1 MHTGIQL
8 SMHKPLSFLLL
19 FSLSSYLCAEAPPFK
34 SHLFK
39 KGTLV
44 YSDDFDGEL
53 NRERWETRTKNWQ
66 VKDGMLI
73 GAPDYKNAEE
83 AQKVLKRD
91 HHLGLGPVIRLNHL
105 PENFVCHMRFKF
117 EGEDYHAARPKIDI
131 GHHINN
137 LFFRQGG
144 YSLKLTGGE
153 LIEDRQSGFSL
164 NEWVDLVIE
173 LREGTLYIE
182 LNGHQ
187 RVIEHEQV
195 SMKSRDEFTFK
206 ALESPGSRL
215 VIDYVR
221 LWKAE

>member
-1 MHTGIQL
+1 MNKL
-8 SMHKPLSFLLL
+8 SSFLFLL
-19 FSLSSYLCAEAPPFK
+19 SLSANLCAEAQPFK
-34 SHLFK
+34 SHLFD

-44 YSDDFDGEL
+44 YADDFDGEF
-53 NRERWETRTKNWQ
+53 NREWWEPRTKNWK

-83 AQKVLKRD
+83 AQKALGRD

-105 PENFVCHMRFKF
+105 PENFVCHMRFKY
-117 EGEDYHAARPKIDI
+117 EGEDYQVSRPKVDI

-144 YSLKLTGGE
+144 YSLKLSGGE
-153 LIEDRQSGFSL
+153 LIEDRQSGFEL

-173 LREGTLYIE
+173 LREGMLFIK

-187 RVIEHEQV
+187 RLFEHEQV

-206 ALESPGSRL
+206 ALDGPSSRL

>member
-1 MHTGIQL
+1 MNKL
-8 SMHKPLSFLLL
+8 LSFLFLL
-19 FSLSSYLCAEAPPFK
+19 SLSANLCAEAQTFK
-34 SHLFK
+34 SHLFE

-44 YSDDFDGEL
+44 YTDDFDGEFNL
-53 NRERWETRTKNWQ
+53 ERWEPRTKNWK

-73 GAPDYKNAEE
+73 GAPDFKNAEE
-83 AQKVLKRD
+83 AEKALGRD

-105 PENFVCHMRFKF
+105 PENFVCHLRFKY
-117 EGEDYHAARPKIDI
+117 EGEDYQATRPKLDI

-144 YSLKLTGGE
+144 YSLKLSGGE
-153 LIEDRQSGFSL
+153 LIEDRQSGFEL

-173 LREGTLYIE
+173 LREGMLFIE

-187 RVIEHEQV
+187 RIFEHEQV

-206 ALESPGSRL
+206 ALDGPSSRL

>member
-1 MHTGIQL
+1 MSKL
-8 SMHKPLSFLLL
+8 LSFLFLL
-19 FSLSSYLCAEAPPFK
+19 SLSSNLYAEAPPFK

-44 YSDDFDGEL
+44 YSDDFNGEL
-53 NRERWETRTKNWQ
+53 NRERWEPRTKNWQ

-83 AQKVLKRD
+83 AEKALGRD

-105 PENFVCHMRFKF
+105 PENFVCHMRFKN
-117 EGEDYHAARPKIDI
+117 EGEDYQAARPKLDI

-144 YSLKLTGGE
+144 YSLKLSGGE
-153 LIEDRQSGFSL
+153 LLEDRQSGFSL

-173 LREGTLYIE
+173 LREGKLLIK

-187 RVIEHEQV
+187 RIIEHEQV

-206 ALESPGSRL
+206 ALDGPGSRL

>member
-1 MHTGIQL
+1 MKQSIFIFRILNYASLGILAAQL
-8 SMHKPLSFLLL
+8 HAGTPAFQSEL
-19 FSLSSYLCAEAPPFK
+19 FS
-34 SHLFK
+34 

-44 YSDDFDGEL
+44 YADDFDGEF
-53 NRERWETRTKNWQ
+53 NREWWQPRTKNWK
-66 VKDGMLI
+66 VKDGVLI

-83 AQKVLKRD
+83 AQKALGRD

-105 PENFVCHMRFKF
+105 PESFVCHMRFKY
-117 EGEDYHAARPKIDI
+117 EGEAFQAARPKLDI

-137 LFFRQGG
+137 LFFRKGG
-144 YSLKLTGGE
+144 YSLKLSGGE
-153 LIEDRQSGFSL
+153 LIEDRQSGFEL
-164 NEWVDLVIE
+164 NEWVDLIIE
-173 LREGTLYIE
+173 LREGKLLIE

-187 RVIEHEQV
+187 RFLEHEQV

-206 ALESPGSRL
+206 ALDGSSSRL

>member
-1 MHTGIQL
+1 MKAFL
-8 SMHKPLSFLLL
+8 SVLFLSILSASLGAKAPL
-19 FSLSSYLCAEAPPFK
+19 FK
-34 SHLFK
+34 SHLFE

-53 NRERWETRTKNWQ
+53 NRERWQPRTKNWK
-66 VKDGMLI
+66 VKDGVLI

-83 AQKVLKRD
+83 AEKALGRD
-91 HHLGLGPVIRLNHL
+91 HHLGLGPVIRLNQL
-105 PENFVCHMRFKF
+105 PESFVCHMRFKY
-117 EGEDYHAARPKIDI
+117 EGEDFQAARPKLDI

-144 YSLKLTGGE
+144 YSLKLSGGE
-153 LIEDRQSGFSL
+153 LIEDRQSGFEL

-173 LREGTLYIE
+173 MKEGKLLIE

-187 RVIEHEQV
+187 RIFEHEQV
-195 SMKSRDEFTFK
+195 SMQSHDEFTFK
-206 ALESPGSRL
+206 ALDGASSRL

>member
-1 MHTGIQL
+1 MDKL
-8 SMHKPLSFLLL
+8 FSFLFLL
-19 FSLSSYLCAEAPPFK
+19 SLSSNLCAEAQLFK
-34 SHLFK
+34 SHLFE

-44 YSDDFDGEL
+44 YSDDFDGEF
-53 NRERWETRTKNWQ
+53 NREWWEPRTKNWK

-83 AQKVLKRD
+83 AQKALGRD

-105 PENFVCHMRFKF
+105 PENFVCHMRFKY
-117 EGEDYHAARPKIDI
+117 EGEDYQATRPKLDI

-144 YSLKLTGGE
+144 YSLKLSGGE
-153 LIEDRQSGFSL
+153 LIEDRQSGFEL

-173 LREGTLYIE
+173 LREGMLFIK

-187 RVIEHEQV
+187 RLFEHEQV
-195 SMKSRDEFTFK
+195 SMQSRDEFTFK
-206 ALESPGSRL
+206 ALDGPSSRL
-215 VIDYVR
+215 VVDYIR
-221 LWKAE
+221 LWKVE